1 MESVETLD
9 KLAFNDCTKLQ
20 TIFLSTDIPFLNGTL
35 FYGCESLEYVG
46 PKSYTNGLS
55 KLGLCLP
62 NLELIMKKAFCGRT
76 MLKNV
81 FLTDGLV
88 LEEYCFEVCDGI
100 EEISV
105 PGDLICTDYS
115 KRSYFGEC
123 KSMESVKIR
132 PVAYKVNFEVVFE
145 MLYHIAKKRPLI
157 AAKPCMNDDVYP
169 FEVAILWLVQNKNP
183 FHFDKPTGN
192 IDLHE
197 FRSLCV
203 TKSLYLLFETTLW
216 Y

>member
-1 MESVETLD
+1 MLFRSAFESCRSLQKINLESVEMLD
-9 KLAFNDCTKLQ
+9 KSAFNNCTKLQ
-20 TIFLSTDIPFLNGTL
+20 TIFLSTNICFLNGTL

-55 KLGLCLP
+55 KMGLCLP
-62 NLELIMKKAFCGRT
+62 NLELIMKKAFCGCT

-105 PGDLICTDYS
+105 AGDLICTDYS

-132 PVAYKVNFEVVFE
+132 PVANTVNFEVVFE
-145 MLYHIAKKRPLI
+145 MLYHIVKKRPLI
-157 AAKPCMNDDVYP
+157 AAKP
-169 FEVAILWLVQNKNP
+169 
-183 FHFDKPTGN
+183 
-192 IDLHE
+192 
-197 FRSLCV
+197 
-203 TKSLYLLFETTLW
+203 
-216 Y
+216 